1 MMNINADGKNLFHDE
16 RLCNCVVSISNE
28 NVLLDK
34 QIVYSLLESIFSLES
49 YQKEN
54 MQCVN

>member
-1 MMNINADGKNLFHDE
+1 MININADSKNSFQDE
-16 RLCNCVVSISNE
+16 RLCNCVVSVSNE

-54 MQCVN
+54 MKCVN